1 MDTRI
6 KTIKKVDV
14 QSTLLSIPVGG
25 EVTIKNKQV
34 KSSSI
39 RSAIRVLN
47 QRGYRFESSEKGL
60 IYEVRIRRIS

>member
-60 IYEVRIRRIS
+60 IDEVRIRRIS